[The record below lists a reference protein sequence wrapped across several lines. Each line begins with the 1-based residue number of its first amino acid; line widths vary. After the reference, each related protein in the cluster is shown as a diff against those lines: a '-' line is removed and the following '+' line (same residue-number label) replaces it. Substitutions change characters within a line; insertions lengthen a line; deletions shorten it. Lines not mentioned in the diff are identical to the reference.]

1 MTNRFRSH
9 ALSMPTAASSHGKQR
24 LGNPVCKIWSIPFLS
39 NAVCIK
45 HKHKTSQINT
55 ENLYHLSTMSHLRNS
70 PYRLAI
76 EELNSAERALMMIR
90 PLQNQFDEVLE
101 IPTQSV
107 ADFLDMHLQ
116 DDGADVS
123 LTYFDRDGIFDALR
137 RSLSVSCQSH
147 ETISL

>member
-1 MTNRFRSH
+1 
-9 ALSMPTAASSHGKQR
+9 
-24 LGNPVCKIWSIPFLS
+24 
-39 NAVCIK
+39 
-45 HKHKTSQINT
+45 
-55 ENLYHLSTMSHLRNS
+55 
-70 PYRLAI
+70 
-76 EELNSAERALMMIR
+76 MMIR